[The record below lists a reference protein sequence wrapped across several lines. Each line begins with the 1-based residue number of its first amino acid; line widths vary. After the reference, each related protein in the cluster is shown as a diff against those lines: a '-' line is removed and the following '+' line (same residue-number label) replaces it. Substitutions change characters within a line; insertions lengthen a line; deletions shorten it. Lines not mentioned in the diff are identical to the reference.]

1 MEDLVCVSNHNICI
15 HISVNILFIDI
26 YITILMSK
34 QESDNVFWIYDPM
47 ILFRDGNYLKI
58 FPTKDMTQIQVLNA
72 LTRLCIYL
80 AIIFVLVSAI
90 SGYAYV
96 PIIFILIIIVIYFF
110 NNNKNSVQTEMFDDN
125 YPNTNNSD
133 NIDNT
138 DNIMNKQNYKKISDY
153 NPYMNLTLND
163 IGSGNDDL
171 EANLVEL
178 PKDSNRK
185 FYTTSST
192 TNPNKQEDFMKWI
205 YDLPETC
212 KENQACCLRH
222 EDVRFKRHNPD
233 IDSPTPNS

>member
-1 MEDLVCVSNHNICI
+1 
-15 HISVNILFIDI
+15 
-26 YITILMSK
+26 MSK

-192 TNPNKQEDFMKWI
+192 NAANAKTTYAIW
-205 YDLPETC
+205 YD
-212 KENQACCLRH
+212 KY
-222 EDVRFKRHNPD
+222 D
-233 IDSPTPNS
+233 